1 MTSLKFSRYFDNFA
15 EKLLNN
21 KANSSLTVSKK
32 YYLIEKYTGYYNKMK
47 LFIIMTTM
55 AATAATAA
63 KQI

>member
-32 YYLIEKYTGYYNKMK
+32 YYLIENT
-47 LFIIMTTM
+47 LVIII
-55 AATAATAA
+55 
-63 KQI
+63 K